1 MAPILIDGRDLLKL
15 GFVSVLVIALVFV
28 AGFFIGHQQAEA
40 FYRAGSEV
48 RPLPLPEKVM
58 LAENLLDSRVPEI
71 IEAGEDID
79 VDQPDAA
86 VSASPVRLKTT
97 AQHSKPD
104 LASKKS
110 IPGNAQ
116 AYPVVSNNHIN
127 KKTAGSAET
136 PTVRSF
142 TSVDLNKIKY
152 SIQVGMYGRLANAE
166 NMMKR
171 LQAQRYEAYVS
182 DYTNKKNEVRY
193 NVRFGYFFDKKSAI
207 AGLNKFKEEQK
218 GDGYLVNFSAD
229 NIVNVARATDIA
241 PVVDV
246 PVQKNKNKNEK
257 VSAPVITPGDSTTD
271 KVSRTELFQVDLSR
285 ADFFLEDALS
295 NVRMTAD

>member
-1 MAPILIDGRDLLKL
+1 
-15 GFVSVLVIALVFV
+15 
-28 AGFFIGHQQAEA
+28 
-40 FYRAGSEV
+40 
-48 RPLPLPEKVM
+48 
-58 LAENLLDSRVPEI
+58 
-71 IEAGEDID
+71 
-79 VDQPDAA
+79 
-86 VSASPVRLKTT
+86 
-97 AQHSKPD
+97 
-104 LASKKS
+104 
-110 IPGNAQ
+110 
-116 AYPVVSNNHIN
+116 
-127 KKTAGSAET
+127 
-136 PTVRSF
+136 
-142 TSVDLNKIKY
+142 
-152 SIQVGMYGRLANAE
+152 MYGRLANAE

-193 NVRFGYFFDKKSAI
+193 NVRFGYFVDKKSAI